1 MNKLLIFLIIGSLL
15 VACGKTNK
23 QIEPSIEKSEFPGFD
38 FSESGVNTDAILSN
52 YEYQTIDGKSI
63 SISSCKQ
70 ALNLDISQI
79 PEFEYFRFNSL
90 LLSCEA
96 LEIFNRAKSSS
107 SSYFLSEFLK
117 DFYGQLPADVIPLLS
132 KADRSQRQGKTLL
145 GYDKNISIS
154 IENPHAAK
162 LLTNEDEI
170 YITVLARGDFTE
182 DGVEDL
188 LVSTEWFAIHAFG
201 KHADL
206 LILTKTDKDQ
216 TEAINW
222 RLRTLDGD
230 RK

>member
-1 MNKLLIFLIIGSLL
+1 MMNKLLIFLIFSFLL
-15 VACGKTNK
+15 VACKKTDE

-38 FSESGVNTDAILSN
+38 FSKSGVNTDATLSN

-63 SISSCKQ
+63 SITSCKQ
-70 ALNLDISQI
+70 ALNLDISKI
-79 PEFEYFRFNSL
+79 AEFEYFRFNSL

-96 LEIFNRAKSSS
+96 IEIYSRAKSSS
-107 SSYFLSEFLK
+107 NSYFLSGFLK
-117 DFYGQLPADVIPLLS
+117 EFYGQLPADVIPLLS
-132 KADRSQRQGKTLL
+132 KADQSQRQGKTLL
-145 GYDKNISIS
+145 GYDKNTSIS
-154 IENPHAAK
+154 IEKPHAAK

-182 DGVEDL
+182 DGIEDL
-188 LVSTEWFAIHAFG
+188 MVLTEWFAINAFG

-222 RLRTLDGD
+222 RLRTF
-230 RK
+230 KQQ